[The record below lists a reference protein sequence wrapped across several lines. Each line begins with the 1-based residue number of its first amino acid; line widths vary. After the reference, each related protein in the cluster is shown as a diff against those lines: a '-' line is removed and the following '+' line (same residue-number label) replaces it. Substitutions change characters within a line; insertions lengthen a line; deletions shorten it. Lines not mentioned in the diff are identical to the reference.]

1 MEQEH
6 GNNGMETA
14 EKNRHTSYKKTN
26 DLKQMIKIINEKLRD
41 KKLTILLPST
51 ETKYAKIISITEKGM
66 TVQFIDFMPPTGPL
80 VLSDFLNNFYT
91 EVGIEVENRIENN
104 LFQCKPKFFRIASQ
118 QRMDKRF
125 PITDPES
132 IYVNKIKISKT
143 GLEVVGKDVPV
154 SYKIVFDQFQ
164 QGGSHLAEKVHIG
177 AFADAKDTIY
187 NKVYR
192 TGKTFYISDINE
204 QESLQLTQDNTDFLK
219 LEESGMTWAEF
230 EEHMQAQGRR
240 AWVISPILGNKLN
253 GEWLPIGF
261 IELASS
267 DVIPIETVME
277 VKSLAFQIL
286 EKIKS
291 MHLVEYKERHRVLD
305 VSRGGLRV
313 EVTNEKLI
321 ESALHRNEMIFDI
334 VINKQA
340 PITVQGWIRSTK
352 MVDENTLHVGV
363 KIHGEN
369 NRQNQMRRYY
379 AFVQSLENEG
389 G

>member
-1 MEQEH
+1 
-6 GNNGMETA
+6 META

-26 DLKQMIKIINEKLRD
+26 DLKQMIKIINEKLRN

-51 ETKYAKIISITEKGM
+51 QTKYAKIVSISEKGM
-66 TVQFIDFMPPTGPL
+66 SVQFIDFMPPTGPL

-104 LFQCKPKFFRIASQ
+104 LYMCRPKFFRIASQ

-125 PITDPES
+125 LISEPEA

-164 QGGSHLAEKVHIG
+164 QTSSQLAEKVHIG
-177 AFADAKDTIY
+177 AFADAKESIY
-187 NKVYR
+187 NKIYR
-192 TGKTFYISDINE
+192 TGKTFYIPDIKD
-204 QESLQLTQDNTDFLK
+204 QSSLQLTQDNTDFLT
-219 LEESGMTWAEF
+219 LEESGMTWSEYQTN
-230 EEHMQAQGRR
+230 MQEQKRR
-240 AWVISPILGNKLN
+240 AWVITPILGNKLS
-253 GEWLPIGF
+253 GEWLPIGY
-261 IELASS
+261 IELTSS
-267 DVIPIETVME
+267 EPIPIETVME
-277 VKSLAFQIL
+277 CKSLSFQIL
-286 EKIKS
+286 EKIKT
-291 MHLVEYKERHRVLD
+291 MHLEEFKERHRVID

-313 EVTNEKLI
+313 EVTNERLI

-352 MVDENTLHVGV
+352 MIDENTLHVGV

-379 AFVQSLENEG
+379 SFVQQLENESA
-389 G
+389 